1 MVPVILTV
9 ITFVVSLVLLPAL
22 FIKWSS
28 MAATTEPEGAGSAD
42 STEWSGVC
50 IASFLK
56 LSDDVAGRKAGFWR
70 TAGRTTLICMLLLG
84 LFWPLVGWLSGKPMG
99 FSDTPWHLFDQ
110 MMEMLQRSSASQ
122 PSQAQLHAIASAA
135 TQGFW
140 KYVYATG
147 AIVLIA
153 CWGAVTFWCEGAVSR
168 YLLRDFESA
177 ATWAQKSGLLL
188 GLSVFTLLLLN
199 VLTFLIGF
207 VTTSV
212 SWIVLILANTGLNGW
227 ADLGLVIAA
236 NAFTFYFTD
245 PWLKGLLLAC
255 LFPGLLPLVIVGPA
269 LATDICRTGA
279 RRSRE
284 KLLAAARSRFRSA
297 FVPLMMTFMTLY
309 VAYLILKRLL

>member
-1 MVPVILTV
+1 MVVTV
-9 ITFVVSLVLLPAL
+9 IPFVVSLVLLPAL

-28 MAATTEPEGAGSAD
+28 MVATTEPESARSAD

-56 LSDDVAGRKAGFWR
+56 LSDNVAGREAGFWQ
-70 TAGRTTLICMLLLG
+70 TAGRTTLICFLLLG

-99 FSDTPWHLFDQ
+99 FSDPPWQLFDQ
-110 MMEMLQRSSASQ
+110 MMELLQRSSASQ
-122 PSQAQLHAIASAA
+122 PSQAQLHAWASAA
-135 TQGFW
+135 RQGLW
-140 KYVYATG
+140 KYAYATG
-147 AIVLIA
+147 AIVLTA
-153 CWGAVTFWCEGAVSR
+153 CWGAVMFWCAGAVSW

-199 VLTFLIGF
+199 VLTFLIGL
-207 VTTSV
+207 VTSPAP
-212 SWIVLILANTGLNGW
+212 WIAVILAGAGLGW
-227 ADLGLVIAA
+227 WANLGLVIAA
-236 NAFTFYFTD
+236 NAFTFYFCD

-255 LFPGLLPLVIVGPA
+255 LFPCLLPLVIVGPA
-269 LATDICRTGA
+269 LVVDICRLGT
-279 RRSRE
+279 RTSRE

-297 FVPLMMTFMTLY
+297 FVPLTMTFMTLY